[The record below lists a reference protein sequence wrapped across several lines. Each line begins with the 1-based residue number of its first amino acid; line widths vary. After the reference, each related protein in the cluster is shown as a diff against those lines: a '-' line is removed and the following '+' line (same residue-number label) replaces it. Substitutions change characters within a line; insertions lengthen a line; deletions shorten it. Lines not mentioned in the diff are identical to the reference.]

1 VIPATKL
8 TRRSALRMLSLS
20 AAVSIL
26 AACSQSSP
34 AATTGS
40 TAAAPPVTQA
50 APTTASATTA
60 PAATSAGSAAS
71 TAAATSTAATS
82 VSTASSAAAT
92 ASAAATSSSA
102 ALSAAGTLTTPQ
114 GRTLP
119 KDAAPLAQQVYYES
133 AAEPKHLDAVRDIY
147 SAGVV
152 LNWGGEPMLRLDEN
166 YQIVP
171 ALAESYKVGPNAD
184 YVDFVLRQDAKW
196 SDGTPITPEDWI
208 FTFQHAADPKLDNPW
223 AFFYYPVKGVQ
234 AYKSGKGAVTDIGVE
249 KIDARTVRIHGEGP
263 VPQLPALM
271 TYQASIPANKARVE
285 KDPLHWAD
293 TVDGYVS
300 SGPFKL
306 TRWDHNQRLEWE
318 INPYYNGPHKA
329 GVQKVVQLIGAAGI
343 NPWLNKE
350 VDILVQMDPA
360 PLTQVRGDPKLK
372 PLLHSFP
379 DFETKYVSF
388 DTLQPPYNNLKLRQA
403 LSHAVDR
410 VPLSQQVLQGT
421 NIPAYTMLPPGFPA
435 YTTALDA
442 VQKYDVNSA
451 KSLLAAAGYPNG
463 KDASGK
469 QLELVLYSEGTDVKA
484 QFLQDQWQTNLG
496 VKVTIKP
503 TEETTWK
510 AMRTAHTMPMFIN
523 RYEYDYIDPSNLLT
537 TIWKST
543 SAKGSP
549 TNSWKNDQFDQL
561 VTSASHEGDTA
572 KRIDLYQQAEKVLVE
587 DVGGIFLTHLLIFQT
602 WWPYVA
608 GIPADK
614 TGNVA
619 FHYLDISR
627 FQMYMRNDV
636 DQSRQPH

>member
-1 VIPATKL
+1 MS
-8 TRRSALRMLSLS
+8 RRAALRMLSLS
-20 AAVSIL
+20 AAVSVL
-26 AACSQSSP
+26 AACSQSAPAAATTSSAASAATTS

-40 TAAAPPVTQA
+40 ATAAPATQA
-50 APTTASATTA
+50 T
-60 PAATSAGSAAS
+60 SAAS
-71 TAAATSTAATS
+71 TAAATTSQSTA
-82 VSTASSAAAT
+82 V
-92 ASAAATSSSA
+92 ASAAATSKVATASSA
-102 ALSAAGTLTTPQ
+102 VASGSLTTPQ

-119 KDAAPLAQQVYYES
+119 ADAASLDKQVYYET

-171 ALAESYKVGPNAD
+171 ALADSYTVGPDAA
-184 YVDFVLRQDAKW
+184 YVDFVLRKDAKW

-223 AFFYYPVKGVQ
+223 AFFYYPIKGVQ
-234 AYKSGKGAVTDIGVE
+234 AYKSGKGTAADIGVE
-249 KIDARTVRIHGEGP
+249 KINDNTVRIHGEGP

-271 TYQASIPANKARVE
+271 TYQASIPAQKARVE

-293 TVDGYVS
+293 TPEGYVS

-306 TRWDHNQRLEWE
+306 TKWDHNQRLEWE

-329 GVQKVVQLIGAAGI
+329 GVQKVVQLIGANGI

-350 VDILVQMDPA
+350 VDIFNQLDPA
-360 PLTQVRGDPKLK
+360 SLTQVRANAQLK

-388 DTLQPPYNNLKLRQA
+388 DTFNPPYNNLKLRQA
-403 LSHAVDR
+403 LSHAVNRD
-410 VPLSQQVLQGT
+410 PLCQQVLQGT

-435 YTTALDA
+435 YTTALDG
-442 VQKYDVNSA
+442 VQNYDVATA

-469 QLELVLYSEGTDVKA
+469 QLALDLYSEGTDVKA

-496 VKVTIKP
+496 IKVTIKP
-503 TEETTWK
+503 MEETTWK
-510 AMRTAHTMPMFIN
+510 AMRTAHQMPMFIN

-537 TIWKST
+537 TIWQSN

-549 TNSWKNDQFDQL
+549 TNSWKNDQFDTL
-561 VTSASHEGDTA
+561 VTNAGHESDTA
-572 KRIDLYQQAEKVLVE
+572 KRIALYQQAEKVLVE

-602 WWPYVA
+602 WWPYLT

-627 FQMYMRNDV
+627 FQMYIKNDV
-636 DQSRQPH
+636 DQSRKPH

>member
-1 VIPATKL
+1 MIAT
-8 TRRSALRMLSLS
+8 TRVSRRTAVRMLSLS

-26 AACSQSSP
+26 AACSQSAP
-34 AATTGS
+34 AVTSTSSVASTASGAPVATTSSAAS
-40 TAAAPPVTQA
+40 TPTTQA
-50 APTTASATTA
+50 SQSTVTTTA
-60 PAATSAGSAAS
+60 PAGTTTSASVAS
-71 TAAATSTAATS
+71 
-82 VSTASSAAAT
+82 
-92 ASAAATSSSA
+92 SAAATSSSA
-102 ALSAAGTLTTPQ
+102 AGTAAAATGTLTTPQ

-119 KDAAPLAQQVYYES
+119 KDAASLTQQVYYES

-171 ALAESYKVGPNAD
+171 ALADSYTVGPNAA
-184 YVDFVLRQDAKW
+184 YVDFVLRKDAKW

-234 AYKSGKGAVTDIGVE
+234 AYKSGKGTAAGIGVE

-271 TYQASIPANKARVE
+271 TYQASIPAQKARVE

-293 TVDGYVS
+293 TPQGYVS

-306 TRWDHNQRLEWE
+306 TKWDHNQRLEWD
-318 INPYYNGPHKA
+318 INPYYNGPHKP
-329 GVQKVVQLIGAAGI
+329 GVQKVVQLIGATGV

-350 VDILVQMDPA
+350 VDIFNQLDPA
-360 PLTQVRGDPKLK
+360 SLTQVRADAKLK
-372 PLLHSFP
+372 ALLHSFP

-410 VPLSQQVLQGT
+410 NPLCQQVLQGT

-435 YTTALDA
+435 YTTALDSI
-442 VQKYDVNSA
+442 QKYDVNSA

-510 AMRTAHTMPMFIN
+510 AMRSAHQMPLFIN

-561 VTSASHEGDTA
+561 VTNAGHEPDGA
-572 KRIDLYQQAEKVLVE
+572 KRVALYQQAEKVLVE

-636 DQSRQPH
+636 AQSRQSH